1 MSKTSFTLIE
11 LLVVIAIISILASM
25 LLPALAKAKA
35 KALQIKCIGNLKQQ
49 GLASALYSGDNDEY
63 LPMTLDPN
71 GRKIFYGTPWH
82 ESMYEY
88 VGGTLTEL
96 KAGDKYSEIFS
107 CPADSCEFATNETN
121 TGIIITT
128 TNYLYNVYMGRLEW
142 GGYNNPVRSGM
153 ACLTSN
159 TVQIADGCAA
169 ATKTWGPYFAVL
181 SRTDAQ
187 RYLHV
192 RHGKK
197 LNQLHV
203 DGRAEAGHY
212 DEWSEDD
219 YCQVYWLP
227 VH

>member
-107 CPADSCEFATNETN
+107 CPADSSEFATNETN

-153 ACLTSN
+153 ACLFKHGSDCRRLRRRDEDLGALFRRTLP
-159 TVQIADGCAA
+159 DGCPTISACA
-169 ATKTWGPYFAVL
+169 PRQKTESASCGRPRR
-181 SRTDAQ
+181 SRA
-187 RYLHV
+187 L
-192 RHGKK
+192 
-197 LNQLHV
+197 
-203 DGRAEAGHY
+203 
-212 DEWSEDD
+212 
-219 YCQVYWLP
+219 
-227 VH
+227 